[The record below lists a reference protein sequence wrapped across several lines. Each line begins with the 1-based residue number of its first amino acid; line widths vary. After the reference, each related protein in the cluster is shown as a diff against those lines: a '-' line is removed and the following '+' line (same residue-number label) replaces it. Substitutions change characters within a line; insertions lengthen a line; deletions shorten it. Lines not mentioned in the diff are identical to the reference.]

1 MHQSSVPAKMLTAP
15 APNPAQLDA
24 ILQCAMSAPD
34 HGAMTPFRFL
44 IIDGDARQDLADVFE
59 QAAVKRGL
67 NDAAIQKQRG
77 KPLRSPLIITVIAR
91 LQDAPGIPEIEQILS
106 AGAAAQHI
114 QLACRALGFGS
125 IWLTG
130 DNSYDLNVY
139 EALGLAINERIIGF
153 LYVGTPIAVIEGK
166 NRISAKM
173 ITDRWSGPQH
183 TEFAI

>member
-44 IIDGDARQDLADVFE
+44 IIDGDARQRLADVFE
-59 QAAVKRGL
+59 QAAIKRGL
-67 NDAAIQKQRG
+67 NDAAIQKQRS

-91 LQDAPGIPEIEQILS
+91 LQDAQGIPEIEQILS

-114 QLACRALGFGS
+114 QLACRTLGFGS

-139 EALGLAINERIIGF
+139 QALGLDIHERIIGF
-153 LYVGTPIAVIEGK
+153 LHIGTPKAEIEKK
-166 NRISAKM
+166 NRNSAKPL
-173 ITDRWSGPQH
+173 TKRWNEPQH